1 MSSLTMIVLL
11 TGGMVIAGI
20 TFDIAVN
27 TAQDWYPT
35 LYGDAAWSYRVKDLP
50 ALRDLA
56 REEAGIDRILQTDNV
71 EQDMP
76 HR

>member
-1 MSSLTMIVLL
+1 MSSLTLVLLL
-11 TGGMVIAGI
+11 TGGMVVAGI

-35 LYGDAAWSYRVKDLP
+35 VYGDATWTYRVKDSP

-56 REEAGIDRILQTDNV
+56 KEEAGIDRILQSENL
-71 EQDMP
+71 EQETP